1 MFSLNIKSANRKIVY
16 KPLSISVKYLI
27 DEKKLADS
35 FKNLEQIF
43 NVKLSSLQKKNFLSA
58 TGNEIRISKP
68 SGKPDALILNKVKL
82 DDKFSVDFFRNH
94 LAGLIKK
101 LDGEELKYLHVFIP
115 SYKAFKNY
123 FENESYFYQTFLE
136 GLFLGNYN
144 FDKYKSDKKTLK
156 KINIL
161 FYADNEKLLKNTI
174 SRTIILMNGVNFTR
188 DLQNEPGSA
197 LRPSDLAARVKAK
210 LTGAGVRV
218 TVFNEKEIKKRKMG
232 GLIAVG
238 QGSSNKPRF
247 IILHYKAAV
256 RTKGKKK
263 KMKKIAL
270 VGKGVTFDTGGISLK
285 PAAKMGEMK
294 ADMSGAALVGGTVLA
309 AAKAKLPIEVLG
321 IIPAAENMVSGDAMR
336 PGDIVTTASG
346 KTIEVDNTDAEGRM
360 ILADALDYASKQ
372 NPDIIVDFATL
383 TGACVIALG
392 QIAAGLFTKYDELA
406 DTLFASGMKT
416 YDRLWRL
423 PMWDDY
429 NKLIESKV
437 ADVHNTGPRWAGAI
451 TAAKFLENFVD
462 EKIPWAHIDIA
473 GPAIESDTN
482 NYTKTFMTGFG
493 VRLMFDYLSGINK
506 SK

>member
-1 MFSLNIKSANRKIVY
+1 MFSLNIKSANKKIVY
-16 KPLSISVKYLI
+16 NPLSISIKYLI

-43 NVKLSSLQKKNFLSA
+43 NVKLSSLQKKNFLSDK
-58 TGNEIRISKP
+58 GNEIRISKP

-82 DDKFSVDFFRNH
+82 DNKFSSDYFRNH

-101 LDGEELKYLHVFIP
+101 IDGEELKNLHVFIP
-115 SYKAFKNY
+115 TYRVFKKY
-123 FENESYFYQTFLE
+123 FDNESYFYQTFME
-136 GLFLGNYN
+136 GIFLGNYV
-144 FDKYKSDKKTLK
+144 FDKYKSEKKSTK

-161 FYADNEKLLKNTI
+161 FYADNEKLLKNAI
-174 SRTIILMNGVNFTR
+174 SRSSILMSGVNFTK

-197 LRPSDLAARVKAK
+197 LRPSDLAARVKTK
-210 LTGAGVRV
+210 LAGAGVRV
-218 TVFNEKEIKKRKMG
+218 TVFDEKEIKKRKMG
-232 GLIAVG
+232 GLLAVG
-238 QGSSNKPRF
+238 KGSSNKPRF
-247 IILHYKAAV
+247 IILRYRSPLKSV
-256 RTKGKKK
+256 GKKK

-270 VGKGVTFDTGGISLK
+270 VGKGVTFDSGGISLK
-285 PAAKMGEMK
+285 PATNMGEMK
-294 ADMSGAALVGGTVLA
+294 ADMSGAALVAGAVLA

-321 IIPAAENMVSGDAMR
+321 IIPAAENMLSGDAMR

-372 NPDIIVDFATL
+372 TPDVIVDFATL
-383 TGACVIALG
+383 TGACVVALG
-392 QIAAGLFTKYDELA
+392 QIAAGLFTKYDDLA
-406 DTLFASGMKT
+406 NTLFNSGMKT
-416 YDRLWRL
+416 YDRLWRM

-437 ADVHNTGPRWAGAI
+437 ADIHNTGPRWAGAI

-473 GPAIESDTN
+473 GPAMDSETN
-482 NYTKTFMTGFG
+482 NYTKTFMTGYG
-493 VRLMFDYLSGINK
+493 VRLIFDYLSGITK
-506 SK
+506 K